1 MIIKVLLDKISLTK
15 DRVDTALVD
24 KTDQAKASQLDLN
37 IRVSYQQFDLAIELP
52 IPLNGITGIFGHSA
66 SGKSTLLR
74 AIAGLE
80 KNLVGEI
87 ILTDANL
94 TDKALINTTLP
105 SKALVSTTL
114 VNSEQSY
121 YLKPEGRHIGL
132 VFQNS
137 RLFGHLSVLGNLKYA
152 VKRCKNRRLD
162 LNEVIE
168 LTELTPLLEHQ
179 VSELSGGQQQRV
191 ALARAILAE
200 PKLLLLDEPLSAL
213 DQQSKTQLLK
223 MILNIQKKLNLPMLY
238 VSHSLDELQQVCD
251 SLLVLAQGKVVNFG
265 NIHQVIHQLNN
276 CGEST
281 LIHQQTS
288 LSLPIKQFNNG
299 HGLTVLSL
307 NAQQDIYLTSDKS
320 FEHQTQLRCFILASD
335 ISIALTEPNN
345 SSIVN
350 HLFGTIKQISN
361 KQNKV
366 LLTISCGSQ
375 EFFVTISAFS
385 QQKLSLTSRQQVY
398 LQFKA
403 SAVRTFIH

>member
-1 MIIKVLLDKISLTK
+1 MKIS
-15 DRVDTALVD
+15 DTRLNKVSD
-24 KTDQAKASQLDLN
+24 DECSQLN
-37 IRVSYQQFDLAIELP
+37 IDISINYQQFELAINLP
-52 IPLNGITGIFGHSA
+52 IPLKGITGIFGHSA

-80 KNLVGEI
+80 KNLSGAI
-87 ILTDANL
+87 TLGDTNL
-94 TDKALINTTLP
+94 VKT
-105 SKALVSTTL
+105 
-114 VNSEQSY
+114 EQGN
-121 YLKPEGRHIGL
+121 YLKPEFRQIGL

-137 RLFGHLSVLGNLKYA
+137 RLFEHLSVLGNLEYA
-152 VKRCKNRRLD
+152 VKRCKTKKLV
-162 LNEVIE
+162 LNEVIK
-168 LTELTPLLEHQ
+168 LTELTALLEHQ
-179 VSELSGGQQQRV
+179 VHQLSGGQQQRV

-213 DQQSKTQLLK
+213 DQHSKTQLLK
-223 MILNIQKKLNLPMLY
+223 MMLKIQKKLNLPMLY

-251 SLLVLAQGKVVNFG
+251 SLLVLSQGKVVNFG

-276 CGEST
+276 FGKNT

-299 HGLTVLSL
+299 HGLSVLAL
-307 NAQQDIYLTSDKS
+307 NAQQDIYLSSDKS
-320 FEHQTQLRCFILASD
+320 FENQTQLRCFILASD
-335 ISIALTEPNN
+335 ISISLTEPSN

-350 HLFGTIKQISN
+350 HLFGTIQQISGIE
-361 KQNKV
+361 NKV
-366 LLTISCGSQ
+366 LLTVSCASQ

-385 QQKLSLTSRQQVY
+385 QQKLSLTSQQQVY

>member
-1 MIIKVLLDKISLTK
+1 MMSNTRLNKLP
-15 DRVDTALVD
+15 
-24 KTDQAKASQLDLN
+24 TDECSQLDIN
-37 IRVSYQQFDLAIELP
+37 IRVSYQQFDLAIQLP
-52 IPLNGITGIFGHSA
+52 IPLKGITGIFGHSA

-80 KNLVGEI
+80 KTLVGEI
-87 ILTDANL
+87 TLADANVA
-94 TDKALINTTLP
+94 DK
-105 SKALVSTTL
+105 VL
-114 VNSEQSY
+114 VNTEQGY
-121 YLKPEGRHIGL
+121 YLKPEARQIGL

-137 RLFGHLSVLGNLKYA
+137 RLFEHLSVLGNLEYA
-152 VKRCKNRRLD
+152 VKRCKKKRLD
-162 LNEVIE
+162 LNEVIV
-168 LTELTPLLEHQ
+168 LTELTTLLEHPVNQ
-179 VSELSGGQQQRV
+179 LSGGQQQRV

-213 DQQSKTQLLK
+213 DQHSKTQLLK
-223 MILNIQKKLNLPMLY
+223 MMLNIQRKLNLPMLY

-251 SLLVLAQGKVVNFG
+251 TLLVLAQGKVVNFG

-276 CGEST
+276 FGENT

-299 HGLTVLSL
+299 HGLAVLAL
-307 NAQQDIYLTSDKS
+307 NAQQDIYLTSDKA
-320 FEHQTQLRCFILASD
+320 FENQTQLRCFILASD
-335 ISIALTEPNN
+335 ISIALTEPSN

-350 HLFGTIKQISN
+350 HLFGTIKQISHRE
-361 KQNKV
+361 NKV
-366 LLTISCGSQ
+366 LLIINCGSQ

-385 QQKLSLTSRQQVY
+385 QQKLSLSSRQQVY

>member
-1 MIIKVLLDKISLTK
+1 MMMSNTK
-15 DRVDTALVD
+15 LNKMPVGE
-24 KTDQAKASQLDLN
+24 SPQLDIN
-37 IRVSYQQFDLAIELP
+37 IRVSYQQFELAINLP
-52 IPLNGITGIFGHSA
+52 LPLKGITGIFGHSA

-80 KNLVGEI
+80 KTLIGDI
-87 ILTDANL
+87 TLADANL
-94 TDKALINTTLP
+94 ADNV
-105 SKALVSTTL
+105 LVSTAKGI
-114 VNSEQSY
+114 
-121 YLKPEGRHIGL
+121 YLKPEERQVGL

-137 RLFGHLSVLGNLKYA
+137 RLFEHLSVLGNLEYA

-168 LTELTPLLEHQ
+168 LTELTTLLEHQ
-179 VSELSGGQQQRV
+179 VNQLSGGQQQRV

-213 DQQSKTQLLK
+213 DQHSKTQLLK
-223 MILNIQKKLNLPMLY
+223 MMLNIQKKLHLPMLY

-251 SLLVLAQGKVVNFG
+251 NLLVLAKGKVVNFG
-265 NIHQVIHQLNN
+265 NIHQIIHQLNN
-276 CGEST
+276 FGDNT

-288 LSLPIKQFNNG
+288 LSLPIKQFDNG
-299 HGLTVLSL
+299 HGLTVLAL
-307 NAQQDIYLTSDKS
+307 NAQQDIYLTSDKA
-320 FEHQTQLRCFILASD
+320 FENQTQLRCFILASD

-350 HLFGTIKQISN
+350 HLFGTIKRISHSE
-361 KQNKV
+361 NKV
-366 LLTISCGSQ
+366 LLSISCAAQ

-385 QQKLSLTSRQQVY
+385 QQKLSLNSRQQVY

>member
-1 MIIKVLLDKISLTK
+1 MSNDILEKAPLIKDHFNKTPT
-15 DRVDTALVD
+15 DTH
-24 KTDQAKASQLDLN
+24 SQLDIN
-37 IRVSYQQFDLAIELP
+37 ISVNYQQFDLEIKLP
-52 IPLNGITGIFGHSA
+52 IPLKGITGIFGHSA

-87 ILTDANL
+87 TLTDANL
-94 TDKALINTTLP
+94 ADEGLI
-105 SKALVSTTL
+105 STTL
-114 VNSEQSY
+114 VSKTLVNTEQGY
-121 YLKPEGRHIGL
+121 YLKPEDRQIGL

-137 RLFGHLSVLGNLKYA
+137 RLFGHLSVLGNLEYA

-168 LTELTPLLEHQ
+168 LTDLTALLEHQ
-179 VSELSGGQQQRV
+179 VIELSGGQQQRV

-213 DQQSKTQLLK
+213 DQHSKTQLLK
-223 MILNIQKKLNLPMLY
+223 MILNIQKQLNLPMLY

-251 SLLVLAQGKVVNFG
+251 TLLVLAQGKVINFG

-276 CGEST
+276 FGEST

-299 HGLTVLSL
+299 HGLTVLAL
-307 NAQQDIYLTSDKS
+307 NAQQEIYLACDKA
-320 FEHQTQLRCFILASD
+320 FENQRQLRCFILASD

-366 LLTISCGSQ
+366 LLIISCGSQ

-385 QQKLSLTSRQQVY
+385 QQKLSLASRQQVY

>member
-1 MIIKVLLDKISLTK
+1 MMMSKTKLNKVP
-15 DRVDTALVD
+15 TAECP
-24 KTDQAKASQLDLN
+24 QLNIN
-37 IRVSYQQFDLAIELP
+37 IRVSYQQFELAINLP
-52 IPLNGITGIFGHSA
+52 IPLKGITGIFGHSA

-80 KNLVGEI
+80 KTLIGDI
-87 ILTDANL
+87 TLAGANVA
-94 TDKALINTTLP
+94 DNI
-105 SKALVSTTL
+105 L
-114 VNSEQSY
+114 VNTEQDH
-121 YLKPEGRHIGL
+121 YLKPEARKIGL

-137 RLFGHLSVLGNLKYA
+137 RLFGHLSVLGNLEFS
-152 VKRCKNRRLD
+152 VKRCKNRQLD

-168 LTELTPLLEHQ
+168 LTELTTLLEHQ
-179 VSELSGGQQQRV
+179 VNQLSGGQQQRV

-213 DQQSKTQLLK
+213 DQHSKTQLLK
-223 MILNIQKKLNLPMLY
+223 MMLNIQKKLNLPMLY

-251 SLLVLAQGKVVNFG
+251 TLLVLAKGKVVNFG
-265 NIHQVIHQLNN
+265 NIHQIIHQLNN
-276 CGEST
+276 FGDYT

-299 HGLTVLSL
+299 HGLAVLAL
-307 NAQQDIYLTSDKS
+307 NAQQDIYLTSDKA
-320 FEHQTQLRCFILASD
+320 FENQTQLRCFILASD

-350 HLFGTIKQISN
+350 HLFGIIKQISHRE
-361 KQNKV
+361 NKV
-366 LLTISCGSQ
+366 LLTINCGSQ

-385 QQKLSLTSRQQVY
+385 QQKLSLSSRQQVY

>member
-1 MIIKVLLDKISLTK
+1 M
-15 DRVDTALVD
+15 
-24 KTDQAKASQLDLN
+24 
-37 IRVSYQQFDLAIELP
+37 
-52 IPLNGITGIFGHSA
+52 PLNGITGIFGHSA

-87 ILTDANL
+87 TLTDANL
-94 TDKALINTTLP
+94 ADKGLISTTLV
-105 SKALVSTTL
+105 SKTL

-121 YLKPEGRHIGL
+121 YLKPEDRHIGL

-213 DQQSKTQLLK
+213 DQHSKTQLLK

-251 SLLVLAQGKVVNFG
+251 NLLVMAQGKVVNFG
-265 NIHQVIHQLNN
+265 NIHHVIHQLNN
-276 CGEST
+276 FAENT

-299 HGLTVLSL
+299 HGLTVLAL
-307 NAQQDIYLTSDKS
+307 NAQQDIYLSSDKS

-335 ISIALTEPNN
+335 ISITLTEPNN

-361 KQNKV
+361 QQNKV
-366 LLTISCGSQ
+366 LLTINCGSQ
-375 EFFVTISAFS
+375 AFFVTISAFS

>member
-1 MIIKVLLDKISLTK
+1 MIIKALLDKISLTK
-15 DRVDTALVD
+15 DSFDTAQ
-24 KTDQAKASQLDLN
+24 TNQAKAPQLDLN
-37 IRVSYQQFDLAIELP
+37 IRVSYQQFDLAIQLP

-87 ILTDANL
+87 TLTDANL
-94 TDKALINTTLP
+94 AAKGLI
-105 SKALVSTTL
+105 SITL

-121 YLKPEGRHIGL
+121 YLKPEDRHIGL

-213 DQQSKTQLLK
+213 DQHSKTQLLK

-251 SLLVLAQGKVVNFG
+251 NLLVMAQGKVVNFG

-276 CGEST
+276 FAENT

-299 HGLTVLSL
+299 HGLTVLAL
-307 NAQQDIYLTSDKS
+307 NAQQDIYLSSDKS
-320 FEHQTQLRCFILASD
+320 FEHHT
-335 ISIALTEPNN
+335 
-345 SSIVN
+345 
-350 HLFGTIKQISN
+350 
-361 KQNKV
+361 
-366 LLTISCGSQ
+366 
-375 EFFVTISAFS
+375 
-385 QQKLSLTSRQQVY
+385 KLVSP
-398 LQFKA
+398 
-403 SAVRTFIH
+403 